1 MHWYEAVGLIALGLF
16 AGGYGSMVGL
26 GGGFMLVPALLLLHY
41 DSRVAAGT
49 SIFVVLLNAAS
60 GSIQYLRQR
69 RVDIRSAIVFAIAG
83 IPGAWLGAAID
94 QVIPQRVFLCVF
106 AGLLVWAAVRLL
118 TTSKLA
124 HAELSAEAH
133 RDDEPRP
140 GLVDDE
146 SRGIITRDFRDRQ
159 GIRHTYSYNLAEGVI
174 ISIGA
179 GFIASALGVGGG
191 IVQVPAMIYLFGFP
205 PHVAIATSTLV
216 IAITALFGTASHAL
230 YGDVAWAPAL
240 LVGLGA
246 VIGAQI
252 GTRLARRVPKKPLLR
267 LLALA
272 VIVTAVKLVWDALDL

>member
-26 GGGFMLVPALLLLHY
+26 GGGFVLVPALLLLHY

-94 QVIPQRVFLCVF
+94 QVIPQRVFLFVF
-106 AGLLVWAAVRLL
+106 AALLVWASIRLL

-124 HAELSAEAH
+124 HAELGAEAQ
-133 RDDEPRP
+133 REDEPRP
-140 GLVDDE
+140 GLDDA
-146 SRGIITRDFRDRQ
+146 SRGIITRDFHDRQ
-159 GIRHTYSYNLAEGVI
+159 GVRHTYRYNLAGGVV

-179 GFIASALGVGGG
+179 GFVASALGVGGG
-191 IVQVPAMIYLFGFP
+191 LVQVPAMIYMFGFP
-205 PHVAIATSTLV
+205 PHIAIATSTLV
-216 IAITALFGTASHAL
+216 IALTALFGTASHAL
-230 YGDVAWAPAL
+230 YDDVAWTPAL
-240 LVGLGA
+240 LLGLGA
-246 VIGAQI
+246 VVGAQI
-252 GTRLARRVPKKPLLR
+252 GARLAKRVPEKPLLQ
-267 LLALA
+267 LLAVA
-272 VIVTAVKLVWDALDL
+272 VIVTAAKLIWDALNL

>member
-26 GGGFMLVPALLLLHY
+26 GGGFVLVPAFLLLHY

-69 RVDIRSAIVFAIAG
+69 RVDLRSAIVFATAG

-94 QVIPQRVFLCVF
+94 QVIPQRVFLFVF
-106 AGLLVWAAVRLL
+106 AALLAWAAIRLL
-118 TTSKLA
+118 TTSKLT

-159 GIRHTYSYNLAEGVI
+159 GVRHTYRYNLAEGVM

-179 GFIASALGVGGG
+179 GFVASSLGVGGG
-191 IVQVPAMIYLFGFP
+191 LVQVPAMIYLFGFP
-205 PHVAIATSTLV
+205 PHVAIATSTLI
-216 IAITALFGTASHAL
+216 IALTAFFGTASHAL
-230 YGDVAWAPAL
+230 YGDVAWTPAL

-246 VIGAQI
+246 VVGAQF
-252 GTRLARRVPKKPLLR
+252 GARLAKRAPEKPLLR

-272 VIVTAVKLVWDALDL
+272 VIVTAAKLIWDALNL

>member
-26 GGGFMLVPALLLLHY
+26 GGGFLLVPAFLLLHY

-69 RVDIRSAIVFAIAG
+69 RVDIRSAIVFAVAG

-94 QVIPQRVFLCVF
+94 QVIPQRVFLFVF
-106 AGLLVWAAVRLL
+106 AALLVWAAIRLL
-118 TTSKLA
+118 TTSKRA
-124 HAELSAEAH
+124 PAELGAEAH

-146 SRGIITRDFRDRQ
+146 SRGITSRDFRDRQ
-159 GIRHTYSYNLAEGVI
+159 GIRHTYRYNLAGGVL

-179 GFIASALGVGGG
+179 GFLASALGVGGG
-191 IVQVPAMIYLFGFP
+191 LVQVPAMIYMFAFP
-205 PHVAIATSTLV
+205 THVAIATSTLV
-216 IAITALFGTASHAL
+216 ITLTALFGTASHAL
-230 YGDVAWAPAL
+230 YGDVAWAPAI
-240 LVGLGA
+240 LVGAGA
-246 VIGAQI
+246 VVGAQI
-252 GTRLARRVPKKPLLR
+252 GSRLAKRVPEKPLLR
-267 LLALA
+267 LLAAA
-272 VIVTAVKLVWDALDL
+272 VIVTAAKLVWDALNL

>member
-1 MHWYEAVGLIALGLF
+1 MHWYEAVGLITLGLF

-26 GGGFMLVPALLLLHY
+26 GGGFMLVPAFLILHY
-41 DSRVAAGT
+41 DSRIAAGT

-69 RVDIRSAIVFAIAG
+69 RVDIRSAIVFAVAG

-94 QVIPQRVFLCVF
+94 QVMPQRVFLLVF
-106 AGLLVWAAVRLL
+106 AALLVWASIRLL

-124 HAELSAEAH
+124 HEELSAEAH
-133 RDDEPRP
+133 REDEPRP
-140 GLVDDE
+140 GLDDE

-159 GIRHTYSYNLAEGVI
+159 GVRHTYRYNLAGGVV

-179 GFIASALGVGGG
+179 GFVASALGVGGG
-191 IVQVPAMIYLFGFP
+191 LVQVPAMIYLFGFP

-216 IAITALFGTASHAL
+216 IALTALFGTASHAL

-240 LVGLGA
+240 LVGAGA
-246 VIGAQI
+246 VVGAQF
-252 GTRLARRVPKKPLLR
+252 GARIAKRVPEKPLLR
-267 LLALA
+267 LLAFA
-272 VIVTAVKLVWDALDL
+272 VIVTAAKLLWDALLL

>member
-1 MHWYEAVGLIALGLF
+1 MHWYDAAGLIALGLF

-26 GGGFMLVPALLLLHY
+26 GGGFMLVPAFLILHY
-41 DSRVAAGT
+41 DSRIAAGT

-69 RVDIRSAIVFAIAG
+69 RVDIRSAIVFAVAG

-94 QVIPQRVFLCVF
+94 QVIPQRVFLFVF
-106 AGLLVWAAVRLL
+106 AALLVWASIRLL

-140 GLVDDE
+140 GLDDE

-159 GIRHTYSYNLAEGVI
+159 GIRHTYRYNLAGGVV
-174 ISIGA
+174 ISTGA
-179 GFIASALGVGGG
+179 GFVASALGVGGG
-191 IVQVPAMIYLFGFP
+191 LVQVPAMIYLFGFP
-205 PHVAIATSTLV
+205 PHIAIATSTLV

-240 LVGLGA
+240 LVGAGA
-246 VIGAQI
+246 VVGAQI
-252 GTRLARRVPKKPLLR
+252 GARLARRVPDKPLLR
-267 LLALA
+267 LLAFA
-272 VIVTAVKLVWDALDL
+272 VIVTAAKLIWDALNL

>member
-26 GGGFMLVPALLLLHY
+26 GGGFILVPALLLLHY
-41 DSRVAAGT
+41 DSRIAAGT

-69 RVDIRSAIVFAIAG
+69 RVDIRSALVFAVAG

-94 QVIPQRVFLCVF
+94 QVMPQRVFLFVF
-106 AGLLVWAAVRLL
+106 SALLVWASIRLL

-146 SRGIITRDFRDRQ
+146 SRGIIMRDFRDRQ
-159 GIRHTYSYNLAEGVI
+159 GIRHTYRYNLAGAVV

-191 IVQVPAMIYLFGFP
+191 LVQVPAMIYLFSFP
-205 PHVAIATSTLV
+205 AHVAIATSTLV
-216 IAITALFGTASHAL
+216 IALTALFGTASHAL
-230 YGDVAWAPAL
+230 YGDVAWATAL
-240 LVGLGA
+240 FVGAGA
-246 VIGAQI
+246 IVGAQI
-252 GTRLARRVPKKPLLR
+252 GARLAKRVPEKPLLR
-267 LLALA
+267 LLAVA
-272 VIVTAVKLVWDALDL
+272 VIVTAAKLLWDAFNL

>member
-1 MHWYEAVGLIALGLF
+1 MHWYEAVGLIALGFF

-26 GGGFMLVPALLLLHY
+26 GGGFILMPAFLLLHY
-41 DSRVAAGT
+41 DSKVAAGT

-60 GSIQYLRQR
+60 GSVQYLRQR

-83 IPGAWLGAAID
+83 VPGAWLGAAID
-94 QVIPQRVFLCVF
+94 QVIPQRVFLFVF
-106 AGLLVWAAVRLL
+106 AALLAWAAVRLL
-118 TTSKLA
+118 TTSKLS

-146 SRGIITRDFRDRQ
+146 SRGIITRDFQDRQ
-159 GIRHTYSYNLAEGVI
+159 GVRHTYSFNLAEGVI

-179 GFIASALGVGGG
+179 GFIASALGIGGG
-191 IVQVPAMIYLFGFP
+191 IVQVPAMIYLFAFP

-216 IAITALFGTASHAL
+216 IALTALFGTASHAL
-230 YGDVAWAPAL
+230 YGDVAWMPAL
-240 LVGLGA
+240 LVGVGA

-252 GTRLARRVPKKPLLR
+252 GARLAKRVPDKPLLQ

-272 VIVTAVKLVWDALDL
+272 VIVTDAKLIWDALSL